1 MKVYLSRRYH
11 FSSSHRLHSD
21 VLLPAENAETYGKC
35 NNPFGH
41 GHNYIAT
48 VRLSGPVDAQ
58 TGIVANLTELDR
70 FAEDR
75 LLSRYHLVNL
85 NTLPE
90 FETVV
95 PTTENLAIEVHRLFS
110 AFPHAFLESVNVEET
125 PNNSFLYITPSIHR
139 NEEASHTSFS
149 APTTKGSATY
159 NGPSH

>member
-1 MKVYLSRRYH
+1 MKAFLNRRYH

-21 VLLPAENAETYGKC
+21 VLSPEQNAETYGKC

-48 VRLSGPVDAQ
+48 VCLSGPVNAQ
-58 TGIVANLTELDR
+58 TGMVTNLVELDR
-70 FAEDR
+70 FAEER
-75 LLSRYHLVNL
+75 VLSRYHLVNL

-110 AFPHAFLESVNVEET
+110 DFPHAILESVNVEET
-125 PNNSFLYITPSIHR
+125 PNNSFLYITPPNLSS
-139 NEEASHTSFS
+139 ASN
-149 APTTKGSATY
+149 TKGSAI
-159 NGPSH
+159 

>member
-1 MKVYLSRRYH
+1 MNAFLNRRYR

-21 VLLPAENAETYGKC
+21 LLSPQQNSATYGKC

-48 VRLSGPVDAQ
+48 VRLSGPVDPN
-58 TGIVANLTELDR
+58 TGMVANLAELDR

-75 LLSRYHLVNL
+75 LISRYHLVNL

-110 AFPHAFLESVNVEET
+110 EFPGASLESVNVEET
-125 PNNSFLYITPSIHR
+125 PNNSFLYLTPSIQL
-139 NEEASHTSFS
+139 NPSSL
-149 APTTKGSATY
+149 APTTKGSAT
-159 NGPSH
+159 

>member
-1 MKVYLSRRYH
+1 MNAFLNRRYH

-21 VLLPAENAETYGKC
+21 VLSPEENSATYGKC

-48 VRLSGPVDAQ
+48 VRLSGPVDTR
-58 TGIVANLTELDR
+58 TGMVANLEELDH
-70 FAEDR
+70 FAEER

-110 AFPHAFLESVNVEET
+110 EFPGAALESVNVEET
-125 PNNSFLYITPSIHR
+125 PNNSFLYLSPATQQMPS
-139 NEEASHTSFS
+139 SL
-149 APTTKGSATY
+149 APTTKGSAT
-159 NGPSH
+159 

>member
-1 MKVYLSRRYH
+1 MNAFLNRRYH

-21 VLLPAENAETYGKC
+21 ALSAEQNSATYGKC

-48 VRLSGPVDAQ
+48 VRLSGPVDNR
-58 TGIVANLTELDR
+58 TGMVANLAELDR

-110 AFPHAFLESVNVEET
+110 QFPGAVLESVHVEET
-125 PNNSFLYITPSIHR
+125 PNNSFLYLTPAIQPNPSPL
-139 NEEASHTSFS
+139 
-149 APTTKGSATY
+149 APTTKGSAT
-159 NGPSH
+159 

>member
-1 MKVYLSRRYH
+1 MNAFLNRRYH

-21 VLLPAENAETYGKC
+21 VLSADQNAETYGKC

-48 VRLSGPVDAQ
+48 VQFSGLVNPQ
-58 TGIVANLTELDR
+58 TGMVTNLAKLDR
-70 FAEDR
+70 FAEER
-75 LLSRYHLVNL
+75 VLSRYHLVNL

-110 AFPHAFLESVNVEET
+110 DFPDAFLESVNVEET
-125 PNNSFLYITPSIHR
+125 PNNSFLYLTPQT
-139 NEEASHTSFS
+139 SHS
-149 APTTKGSATY
+149 APTTKGSAT
-159 NGPSH
+159 